1 MLLFKTG
8 RLLVRRFTSADAD
21 DFFRING
28 NPEVVRFIR
37 PAKTREES
45 DAFLKENINLY
56 QNDSIVGRFG
66 VFEQDTQNFVG
77 TFSFLYLSGQEDIH
91 IGYALVPEAW
101 NKGFASELVS
111 RGITH
116 FFAHTTKS
124 TLFAITSSAN
134 HASQKVLLKS
144 GMHSRGHVFEHG
156 EMLDLF
162 SITREEWLSA
172 HIPAQ

>member
-1 MLLFKTG
+1 M
-8 RLLVRRFTSADAD
+8 ADAD

-56 QNDSIVGRFG
+56 MNGSLVGRFG
-66 VFEQDTQNFVG
+66 VFEQDMQNFVG

-101 NKGFASELVS
+101 NRGIASELVS
-111 RGITH
+111 RGIAH

-124 TLFAITSSAN
+124 ALFAITSSAN
-134 HASQKVLLKS
+134 HASRKVLLKS
-144 GMHSRGHVFEHG
+144 GMHSRGHVFEHR

-162 SITREEWLSA
+162 SITREEWLSV